1 MYAAANVLAFVP
13 IMGIWSG
20 ILATIVY
27 FAIRRSP
34 SRPRTL
40 GRRVLRFCVIA
51 PIAAYA
57 TFFCVSLVSTFVL
70 NRGAKD
76 ALAPGGVYVC
86 TQAHEKVG
94 CVQNDAIVSSIA
106 RASFLITAP
115 SGKGFAPSHIVVTF
129 LYRDGSGTYHAVGN
143 GPSMPIP
150 TCRTISGHDPRRTL
164 IPAGTISYAWPLSD
178 LYCDDG
184 MIPGGHY
191 RINVHAMIAGG
202 GDSLLHPA
210 DFTYQPR

>member
-1 MYAAANVLAFVP
+1 VYAPAHVLAFVL

-20 ILATIVY
+20 ILATIVS
-27 FAIRRSP
+27 FAIRRFP

-57 TFFCVSLVSTFVL
+57 TFVCVELVSTFVL

-76 ALAPGGVYVC
+76 AVAPGGVYVC

-94 CVQNDAIVSSIA
+94 CVQNDTVSSMAQA
-106 RASFLITAP
+106 RFAITAP
-115 SGKGFAPSHIVVTF
+115 NGKVFAPSHISVTF
-129 LYRDGSGTYHAVGN
+129 LHRDGTGTYRAVGN
-143 GPSMPIP
+143 DPFMPIP
-150 TCRTISGHDPRRTL
+150 TCRDISGLSFTYRP
-164 IPAGTISYAWPLSD
+164 IGGSYAYGWPLSE

-191 RINVHAMIAGG
+191 RINVHVVIDG
-202 GDSLLHPA
+202 GDDVLLHPA
-210 DFTYQPR
+210 DFTYKPR

>member
-1 MYAAANVLAFVP
+1 VYAPADVLAFVL

-20 ILATIVY
+20 ILAAIVY

-57 TFFCVSLVSTFVL
+57 TFVCVALVSTFVL
-70 NRGAKD
+70 NRGD
-76 ALAPGGVYVC
+76 VVAPGGVYVC

-94 CVQNDAIVSSIA
+94 CVQNDATVSNMA
-106 RASFLITAP
+106 QASFLITAP
-115 SGKGFAPSHIVVTF
+115 SGKVFAPSHIVLTF
-129 LYRDGSGTYHAVGN
+129 LYRDGTGTYHAVGKD
-143 GPSMPIP
+143 PVMPIP
-150 TCRTISGHDPRRTL
+150 ACRTSSGHDPRRTL
-164 IPAGTISYAWPLSD
+164 LPAGTTTYAWPLSD

-184 MIPGGHY
+184 MIPGRHY
-191 RINVHAMIAGG
+191 RINVHVMIDG
-202 GDSLLHPA
+202 GDDVLLHPA

>member
-1 MYAAANVLAFVP
+1 MVYAPANVLAFVLLV
-13 IMGIWSG
+13 GIWSG

-57 TFFCVSLVSTFVL
+57 TFVCVALVYTLVL
-70 NRGAKD
+70 NRAD
-76 ALAPGGVYVC
+76 ALAPGGIYVC
-86 TQAHEKVG
+86 TRTHEKVG
-94 CVQNDAIVSSIA
+94 CVQNNATVSSMA
-106 RASFLITAP
+106 QASFMITAP
-115 SGKGFAPSHIVVTF
+115 SGKVFAPSHIVLSF
-129 LYRDGSGTYHAVGN
+129 LYRDGTGTYHTGGN
-143 GPSMPIP
+143 DPFRPSL
-150 TCRTISGHDPRRTL
+150 TCRNISGHDPRRTL
-164 IPAGTISYAWPLSD
+164 IPAGTTTYGWPLSD

-191 RINVHAMIAGG
+191 RINVHVKIDG
-202 GDSLLHPA
+202 GDDVLLHPA

>member
-1 MYAAANVLAFVP
+1 VYAPANVLAFVL
-13 IMGIWSG
+13 IMGICSG
-20 ILATIVY
+20 ILATSVY
-27 FAIRRSP
+27 FVIRHFP

-57 TFFCVSLVSTFVL
+57 TFVCVALVSTFVL
-70 NRGAKD
+70 NRGD

-86 TQAHEKVG
+86 TQAHGKVG
-94 CVQNDAIVSSIA
+94 CVQNDATVSSMA
-106 RASFLITAP
+106 QASFLITAP
-115 SGKGFAPSHIVVTF
+115 SGKVFAPSHIVLTF

-143 GPSMPIP
+143 DPFMPIP
-150 TCRTISGHDPRRTL
+150 TCRTSSGHDPQRTL
-164 IPAGTISYAWPLSD
+164 IPADTTAYGWPLSD

-184 MIPGGHY
+184 MIRGGHY
-191 RINVHAMIAGG
+191 RINVHVMIDG
-202 GDSLLHPA
+202 GDDVLLHAA

>member
-1 MYAAANVLAFVP
+1 VLIV
-13 IMGIWSG
+13 GIWSG

-57 TFFCVSLVSTFVL
+57 TFVCVALVSTFVL
-70 NRGAKD
+70 NQGAND
-76 ALAPGGVYVC
+76 AVAPGGVYVC
-86 TQAHEKVG
+86 TLAHEKVG
-94 CVQNDAIVSSIA
+94 CVQNDTVSSMA
-106 RASFLITAP
+106 QASFEITAP
-115 SGKGFAPSHIVVTF
+115 SGKVFAPSHIVLTF
-129 LYRDGSGTYHAVGN
+129 LYRDGTGTYHAVGN
-143 GPSMPIP
+143 DRFMPRP
-150 TCRTISGHDPRRTL
+150 TCRNISGHDPRRTL
-164 IPAGTISYAWPLSD
+164 IPADTTAYGWPLSD

-191 RINVHAMIAGG
+191 RINVHVKIDG
-202 GDSLLHPA
+202 GDDVLLHPA